1 MSDTQNPDGWPD
13 ADRPGVP
20 ADPERDGWHW
30 IIGWNRTPFV
40 AQWVADTEQFVGGGI
55 YEWRDGEDVAQGV
68 VAQGWTYGGPC
79 LTPAEVAARVEAA
92 RREGIEAA
100 AREME
105 CGCPDETKAAV
116 LEALRD
122 GHNSVKRWQACGHS
136 QCSTIDA
143 FNIRALLEG
152 GR

>member
-1 MSDTQNPDGWPD
+1 MTERWDG
-13 ADRPGVP
+13 RPENS
-20 ADPERDGWHW
+20 ERDGWHW
-30 IIGWNRTPFV
+30 LHHRIESKPQPV
-40 AQWVADTEQFVGGGI
+40 EWVAEIDAWASGAAYSPE
-55 YEWRDGEDVAQGV
+55 GV
-68 VAQGWTYGGPC
+68 VELGWRYRGPC
-79 LTPAEVAARVEAA
+79 LTPAEVAAREAAA

-122 GHNSVKRWQACGHS
+122 GHNSKKRWQACGHS

-143 FNIRALLEG
+143 FDIRALLED